1 MPAPTDIPNT
11 AALDSLLAGLA
22 PGQLALLDFH
32 AVWCGPC
39 KFVAPVLGR
48 IAKAYPDVVV
58 AKIDVDQC
66 KELAQRYGVTAMPTF
81 KYIKNQGGK
90 PEVVDTLRGADA
102 KGLVKLVEKHSARAA
117 AEEVKLDDL
126 AVPEM
131 PPYVRLLMYA
141 VVGWVIYQYLK
152 TT

>member
-1 MPAPTDIPNT
+1 
-11 AALDSLLAGLA
+11 
-22 PGQLALLDFH
+22 QLALLDFH

-48 IAKAYPDVVV
+48 IAAAYPTVVV

-81 KYIKNQGGK
+81 KYIKKVGGK

-102 KGLVKLVEKHSARAA
+102 KGLVKLVEKHAA
-117 AEEVKLDDL
+117 
-126 AVPEM
+126 
-131 PPYVRLLMYA
+131 
-141 VVGWVIYQYLK
+141 
-152 TT
+152 